1 MNPLY
6 LSGFGVS
13 LNVDRARLIVK
24 DGFLEPDSGQDTYKL
39 QPRNPGYDSIVID
52 GHTGNL
58 TLDAIKWSM
67 RHSMPIFVL
76 DYNGT
81 ILSSILPREP
91 ISSRLKV
98 AQVVAYEDS
107 AQRLLIARKLIEAK
121 MQRTKGIVEWLS
133 QRYEAAKG
141 IDEQIQKEERLFTD
155 QHILNG
161 LMMVE
166 GRVAEV
172 YWNLIAKILPSAYGF
187 KSRIRGSWEMNA
199 SDPANALLNYGY
211 SFLETVCRKHLNA
224 AGLDP
229 TIGFL
234 HEINVSKHPLVYD
247 LQEPFR
253 WLVDTTVI
261 ESLEN
266 REFKQSDFF
275 RTDNYALRLKPEA
288 VKKLLSRLRVTFN
301 STAKYRGKAYRW
313 DTIIFLKT
321 QELARHLL
329 HGAPFD
335 ISEPSPDL
343 ARSDTPE
350 LRKHLL
356 GLSQSQA
363 KSLGIEKSTLH
374 YLRRHAQNE
383 RPFRVYR
390 KTMNR
395 LNLECVS

>member
-13 LNVDRARLIVK
+13 LNVDRARLVVR
-24 DGFLEPDSGQDTYKL
+24 DGFLEPDSCQDTYEL

-67 RHSMPIFVL
+67 RHNMPIFVL

-81 ILSSILPREP
+81 VLSSILPREP
-91 ISSRLKV
+91 ISSRLKI
-98 AQVVAYEDS
+98 AQVTAYEDS

-121 MQRTKGIVEWLS
+121 IQKTKGIVEWLS

-141 IDEQIQKEERLFTD
+141 IDSRIQKEERLLTD
-155 QHILNG
+155 QHSLNG

-172 YWNLIAKILPSAYGF
+172 YWSLIAKILPSAYSF

-199 SDPANALLNYGY
+199 SDPTNALLNYGY

-224 AGLDP
+224 MGLDP
-229 TIGFL
+229 IIGFL
-234 HEINVSKHPLVYD
+234 HEMNPSKHPLVYD

-253 WLVDTTVI
+253 WLVDTTVV

-266 REFKQSDFF
+266 REFKKSDFF

-288 VKKLLSRLRVTFN
+288 VKKLLNRLREAFN
-301 STAKYRGKAYRW
+301 SSVKYQGRFCRW
-313 DTIIFLKT
+313 ETIIFLKA
-321 QELARHLL
+321 QELARHLIQKTPL
-329 HGAPFD
+329 DFL
-335 ISEPSPDL
+335 EPSPNL
-343 ARSDTPE
+343 ERSDTLE
-350 LRKHLL
+350 LRKRILS
-356 GLSQSQA
+356 LSQSDA
-363 KSLGIEKSTLH
+363 KELGIAKSTLH
-374 YLRRHAQNE
+374 YLREHAREE
-383 RPFRVYR
+383 RSFVVYHKVR
-390 KTMNR
+390 RR
-395 LNLECVS
+395 LQSIS